1 MAAPA
6 LRRAYRIG
14 RGRRRLAVDVPAT
27 VNLVGAL
34 AKYLGLTFAFPTL
47 VAVWYGERVWPFLAA
62 AAITSGL
69 GFAVERATAGA
80 DRRVGVR
87 EGFLAVS
94 VTWLVVAG
102 FFSLPYLFAGGS
114 QLGSPIDAYFEAM
127 SGVTTTNASVVTSY
141 DALPRSLDMWR
152 AFTQWI
158 GGMGVVVLAI
168 AVLPRLR
175 VGGRQMLEPELPGPE
190 LAQLSDRIRHAARR
204 LSALYVG
211 LTAVEVLA
219 LATLGWVGADRRMTG
234 FEALSHAFTTIST
247 GGFST
252 SAGSM
257 SVFSAAAQWIVVVF
271 MLLAG
276 ANFALMYRGLVRRR
290 PRSFLRD
297 EEFRLYLVLALAA
310 SATLLVELRGHGV
323 AHGEAAVRHGVFQ
336 AVSILTTTGYA
347 SANFAFWPT
356 LLLLTIFA
364 LMFVGASAGSTGGSI
379 KVVRHL
385 LTAKVL
391 RRELDQ
397 TVSPE
402 VVMPI
407 RLNGAPVDERT
418 LRAVVAFILLYVGGW
433 VIGTG
438 VIAIDSAITGAGLGT
453 LDAIGASASALG
465 NIGPA
470 FGSVGPLGSY
480 AGLGVASKLTLI
492 GLMWAGRLEIIPVV
506 VLLTRHYW
514 RP

>member
-1 MAAPA
+1 VATPA
-6 LRRAYRIG
+6 LPRAYRIAP
-14 RGRRRLAVDVPAT
+14 RRRRLAVDVPAT
-27 VNLVGAL
+27 INLVGAL
-34 AKYLGLTFAFPTL
+34 AKYLGLTFAFPTI

-62 AAITSGL
+62 AVITSGI
-69 GFAVERATAGA
+69 GVAVERATARAG
-80 DRRVGVR
+80 RRVGVR

-94 VTWLVVAG
+94 ITWLVAAAFV
-102 FFSLPYLFAGGS
+102 SLPYLFAGGS

-141 DALPRSLDMWR
+141 DDLPRSLDMWR
-152 AFTQWI
+152 AFSQWI

-175 VGGRQMLEPELPGPE
+175 IGGRQMLEAELPGPE
-190 LAQLSDRIRHAARR
+190 LAQLSDRIRHTARR

-211 LTAVEVLA
+211 LTALEALVLA
-219 LATLGWVGADRRMTG
+219 ALGWIGADDRMTG
-234 FEALSHAFTTIST
+234 FEALSHAFTTMPT

-257 SVFSAAAQWIVVVF
+257 SVFSPAAQWIVVVF

-290 PRSFLRD
+290 PRSFARD
-297 EEFRLYLVLALAA
+297 EEFRLYLALALVA
-310 SATLLVELRGHGV
+310 SIALVFQLRGHGV
-323 AHGEAAVRHGVFQ
+323 AHGEHALRSGVFQ

-347 SANFAFWPT
+347 NANFALWPT
-356 LLLLTIFA
+356 LLLLSIFA
-364 LMFVGASAGSTGGSI
+364 LMFIGASAGSTGGSI
-379 KVVRHL
+379 KVARHL

-418 LRAVVAFILLYVGGW
+418 LRAIVAFILLYVGGW

-453 LDAIGASASALG
+453 LDAIAASASALG

-470 FGSVGPLGSY
+470 FGSIGPMGSY

>member
-1 MAAPA
+1 MLEAPP
-6 LRRAYRIG
+6 RAHRIG
-14 RGRRRLAVDVPAT
+14 PRRRLAVDVPAT

-34 AKYLGLTFAFPTL
+34 AKYLGLVFLFPTL
-47 VAVWYGERVWPFLAA
+47 VAVWYGESVWPFLAA
-62 AAITSGL
+62 GAITSGVGL
-69 GFAVERATAGA
+69 AVERSTAGA
-80 DRRVGVR
+80 GRRVGVR

-94 VTWLVVAG
+94 VAWLAAAAFV
-102 FFSLPYLFAGGS
+102 SLPYLFEGGD
-114 QLGSPIDAYFEAM
+114 QLGHPIDAYFEAM
-127 SGVTTTNASVVTSY
+127 SGVTTTGATVVTSY
-141 DALPRSLDMWR
+141 DDLPRSLDLWR

-158 GGMGVVVLAI
+158 GGMGVIVLAI

-175 VGGRQMLEPELPGPE
+175 VGGRQMLESELPGPE
-190 LAQLSDRIRHAARR
+190 LAQLSDRIRHTARR
-204 LSALYVG
+204 LGIVYVA
-211 LTAVEVLA
+211 LTAIEALA
-219 LATLGWVGADRRMTG
+219 LAALGWLGADAHMST
-234 FEALSHAFTTIST
+234 FEAVSHAFTTMPT

-252 SAGSM
+252 RAGSM
-257 SVFSAAAQWIVVVF
+257 SAFSAAAQWIVVVF

-276 ANFALMYRGLVRRR
+276 ANFALMYRGFVRRR

-297 EEFRLYLVLALAA
+297 EEFRLYVALALVA
-310 SATLLVELRGHGV
+310 SVALTAQVWGHGV
-323 AHGEAAVRHGVFQ
+323 AHGGDAVRAGAFQ

-347 SANFAFWPT
+347 SANFALWPT
-356 LLLLTIFA
+356 LLLLSLFA

-379 KVVRHL
+379 KVARHL
-385 LTAKVL
+385 LTGKVL

-407 RLNGAPVDERT
+407 RFNGAPVDERT
-418 LRAVVAFILLYVGGW
+418 LRAIVAFILLYVGAW
-433 VIGTG
+433 VLGTG

-453 LDAIGASASALG
+453 LDAIGAAASALG

-470 FGSVGPLGSY
+470 FGSVGPMGSY
-480 AGLGVASKLTLI
+480 AGLGDVSKLTLI

-514 RP
+514 RL

>member
-1 MAAPA
+1 LSAPA

-14 RGRRRLAVDVPAT
+14 PGRRRLAVDVPAT

-34 AKYLGLTFAFPTL
+34 AKYLGLTFAFPAL

-69 GFAVERATAGA
+69 GIAIERATAGA
-80 DRRVGVR
+80 DRRVGLR
-87 EGFLAVS
+87 EGFLVVS
-94 VTWLVVAG
+94 VTWLVVAAA
-102 FFSLPYLFAGGS
+102 FSLPYLFAGGS
-114 QLGSPIDAYFEAM
+114 QLGSPVDAYFEAM
-127 SGVTTTNASVVTSY
+127 SGATTTNATVVTNY
-141 DALPRSLDMWR
+141 ADLPRSLDMWR

-158 GGMGVVVLAI
+158 GGMGVIVLAI

-190 LAQLSDRIRHAARR
+190 LAQLSDRIQQTARR

-211 LTAVEVLA
+211 LTAIAALS
-219 LATLGWVGADRRMTG
+219 LATLGWVGADDRMSG
-234 FEALSHAFTTIST
+234 FEALSHAFTTMST

-257 SVFSAAAQWIVVVF
+257 SAFSPAAQWIVVIF

-276 ANFALMYRGLVRRR
+276 ANFALMYRGFVRRR

-297 EEFRLYLVLALAA
+297 EEFRVYLALALVA
-310 SATLLVELRGHGV
+310 SIALAVELRGHGV
-323 AHGEAAVRHGVFQ
+323 AHGEEAVRTGVFQ

-347 SANFAFWPT
+347 NANFAVWPT
-356 LLLLTIFA
+356 LLLLSLFA

-418 LRAVVAFILLYVGGW
+418 LRAIVAFILLYVGGW

-465 NIGPA
+465 NVGPA
-470 FGSVGPLGSY
+470 FGSVGPLGSF